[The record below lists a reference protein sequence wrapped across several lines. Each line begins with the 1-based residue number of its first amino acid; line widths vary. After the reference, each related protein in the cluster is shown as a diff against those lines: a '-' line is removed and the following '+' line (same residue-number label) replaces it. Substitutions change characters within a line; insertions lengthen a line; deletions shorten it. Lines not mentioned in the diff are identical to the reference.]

1 MTTAKRQPRRSWG
14 KLRTRASGRWE
25 ASYMH
30 DLARHTAPATY
41 TAKMDAEMWLGQE
54 RRLIERQE
62 WTPPALRA
70 AATTKR
76 GRAFG
81 EYATAWIEQRTLKPR
96 TRQGYSETLAGPLA
110 SLHTVPLVM
119 LTPERVRAW
128 FAGLGTKTPTK
139 NAHAYQLLRSVL
151 NTAVGDGLLTT
162 NPCTIRAAGTTNAKR
177 QAVILTP
184 DEIAA
189 VANEIQPAPL
199 KALVLVAAWAG
210 LRWGELTEL
219 RRSDIS
225 ADCTV
230 ITVAR
235 AVTHRGGCNIDTT
248 KSDRVHT
255 VIVPP
260 HMVGDLVDHMA
271 NHVGAEPDSLQ
282 FQPIKACHYSEKTF
296 REHFA
301 PACKAVGITKV
312 VRIHDLRH
320 FAGSQTARVANLTET
335 MGRLGHSTAKASLL
349 YQQVTSGR
357 PAEIAAALSVL
368 AAVPDTTG

>member
-1 MTTAKRQPRRSWG
+1 MDTASTASRRNHQARQGIRRIRYR
-14 KLRTRASGRWE
+14 LDRTAHPETAHPARLFGNTRW
-25 ASYMH
+25 
-30 DLARHTAPATY
+30 PA
-41 TAKMDAEMWLGQE
+41 GQ
-54 RRLIERQE
+54 
-62 WTPPALRA
+62 PAHRA
-70 AATTKR
+70 AGDAHT
-76 GRAFG
+76 G
-81 EYATAWIEQRTLKPR
+81 EGT
-96 TRQGYSETLAGPLA
+96 G
-110 SLHTVPLVM
+110 VV
-119 LTPERVRAW
+119 
-128 FAGLGTKTPTK
+128 AGLGTKTPTK

-184 DEIAA
+184 DEIAK

-235 AVTHRGGCNIDTT
+235 AVTHRGGCNVDTT

-271 NHVGAEPDSLQ
+271 NHVGAEPDSLL